1 MGDPQ
6 KDVVLTEQDRETA
19 RLQMMVLRKL
29 WEDAL
34 RAFLF
39 SRRAD
44 SQPSSDE
51 HKNFL
56 DELRALDQI
65 RARYKGGVVS
75 PEFLSF
81 KSMEKFPAKT
91 AAAEDEKDESSL
103 YRKVL
108 YHPATTAAAVIPP
121 AAMLTYAAGT
131 LGSHFLRSGGGTFGH
146 RLANLPEA
154 PHPLITLLATAP
166 AVALSALR
174 YFGPDREV
182 EKKSMDMTSIF
193 MDELN
198 KISGFRSGL
207 SSLVSKIPGSQIAR
221 KVVSRV
227 PGVSR
232 LIPKPKPLSEEEQD
246 TFGKMIMEN
255 LKSGNY
261 GRQTGIFKSK

>member
-34 RAFLF
+34 RAFLL

-91 AAAEDEKDESSL
+91 AAAEDGKDKPSL
-103 YRKVL
+103 FRRIL
-108 YHPATTAAAVIPP
+108 HHPVTTGMAGVPAVAA
-121 AAMLTYAAGT
+121 LTYQLGT
-131 LGSHFLRSGGGTFGH
+131 MGHHLTRPGGGTFWERFDRG
-146 RLANLPEA
+146 ADII
-154 PHPLITLLATAP
+154 HPLLPLLSTAP
-166 AVALSALR
+166 AIATAIARSAFPL
-174 YFGPDREV
+174 

-198 KISGFRSGL
+198 KLALHAPMSDWAHAVKYGIPAVGLAIGSGL
-207 SSLVSKIPGSQIAR
+207 LARHLVSR
-221 KVVSRV
+221 KRKKAE
-227 PGVSR
+227 R
-232 LIPKPKPLSEEEQD
+232 I
-246 TFGKMIMEN
+246 
-255 LKSGNY
+255 
-261 GRQTGIFKSK
+261 